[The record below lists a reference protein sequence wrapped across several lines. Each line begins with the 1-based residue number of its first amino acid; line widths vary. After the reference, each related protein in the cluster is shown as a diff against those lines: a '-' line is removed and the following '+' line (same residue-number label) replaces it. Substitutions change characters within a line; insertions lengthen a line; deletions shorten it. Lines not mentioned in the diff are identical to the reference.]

1 MAPRKQPPRAPRSKS
16 KVLPRNK
23 SVLPP
28 PPSRKSTLP
37 PRLTRVAPKAL
48 PQNPFSALLGAVQ
61 TEVDQR
67 LRGFLETRLDVAR
80 RHGPEVVEMVSA
92 VRDLVLRGG
101 KRLRP
106 ALLVAGYRAASERA
120 DLEPALDAGVAL
132 ELLQAYLLIHDD
144 WMDGD
149 LVRRGGPAVHAH
161 LAKHFRN
168 EHKGH
173 ASGILAGDYASAV
186 ALEALSQVDMKP
198 AAALPAFACFA
209 EMQLDAIAGQ
219 QLDLIGG
226 DYDVELAYQLKTGSY
241 TVRGP
246 LRLGAILASAG
257 ATTLRSLDRFA
268 LPIGVA
274 FQLRDDLLSAFGD
287 PKRTGKPLGND
298 LRAGKRTALL
308 AAGLALARGKD
319 LTTLRRAVGNAKAT
333 DAQVR
338 AALSVL
344 ETSGAR
350 AGIEARVSELAQQ
363 GLGELARGISR
374 QGALLL
380 AGATDALTARRS

>member
-1 MAPRKQPPRAPRSKS
+1 MPPRK
-16 KVLPRNK
+16 
-23 SVLPP
+23 
-28 PPSRKSTLP
+28 PPSSPKRAKSRASASADRDL
-37 PRLTRVAPKAL
+37 RVARLSPKAL
-48 PQNPFSALLGAVQ
+48 QQNPFSALLGAVQ
-61 TEVDQR
+61 TEVDLR

-80 RHGPEVVEMVSA
+80 RHGPEVLEMVSA
-92 VRDLVLRGG
+92 VRDLCLRGG

-106 ALLVAGYRAASERA
+106 ALLVAGYRAASETA
-120 DLEPALDAGVAL
+120 ELEPALDAGVAL

-161 LAKHFRN
+161 LAKRFRS

-186 ALEALSQVDMKP
+186 ALEALSHVEMKP
-198 AAALPAFACFA
+198 SAALPALACFA

-226 DYDVELAYQLKTGSY
+226 EYDVELAYQLKTGSY

-257 ATTLRSLDRFA
+257 PATLRALDRFSS
-268 LPIGVA
+268 PIGVA
-274 FQLRDDLLSAFGD
+274 FQLRDDLLSAFGE
-287 PKRTGKPLGND
+287 PKKTGKPLGND

-308 AAGLALARGKD
+308 AAALKLAKGQE
-319 LTTLRRAVGNAKAT
+319 LRALKRVVGNSAAT
-333 DAQVR
+333 EPELR
-338 AALSVL
+338 AALGVL
-344 ETSGAR
+344 ESSGAR
-350 AGIEARVSELAQQ
+350 AVIEARVSELAAS
-363 GLGELARGISR
+363 GLRELKRGVSR
-374 QGALLL
+374 QGASLLV
-380 AGATDALTARRS
+380 GATEALTARRS

>member
-1 MAPRKQPPRAPRSKS
+1 MASRTEPRRAPRSK
-16 KVLPRNK
+16 
-23 SVLPP
+23 
-28 PPSRKSTLP
+28 PSPAGKG
-37 PRLTRVAPKAL
+37 VAVSRIVPAAS
-48 PQNPFSALLGAVQ
+48 PTNPFLSLLSAVQ

-67 LRGFLETRLDVAR
+67 LRGFLETRLDIAR
-80 RHGPEVVEMVSA
+80 RHGPEVLEMVSA
-92 VRDLVLRGG
+92 VRDLCLRGG

-106 ALLVAGYRAASERA
+106 ALLVAGYRSASQRA
-120 DLEPALDAGVAL
+120 RLQPAFDAGVAL

-149 LVRRGGPAVHAH
+149 LVRRGGPAVHAR
-161 LAKHFRN
+161 LAKHFRS

-186 ALEALSQVDMKP
+186 ALEALSRVEMKAS
-198 AAALPAFACFA
+198 AARPAFACFA

-226 DYDVELAYQLKTGSY
+226 EYDVELAYQLKTGSY

-257 ATTLRSLDRFA
+257 DETLQALDRFA
-268 LPIGVA
+268 LPIGIA
-274 FQLRDDLLSAFGD
+274 FQLRDDLLSAFGE
-287 PKRTGKPLGND
+287 PKQTGKPLGND

-308 AAGLALARGKD
+308 AAGLKLARGKE
-319 LTTLRRAVGNAKAT
+319 LRALKLAVGNAQAT
-333 DAQVR
+333 EAQLR
-338 AALSVL
+338 SALSVL

-350 AGIEARVSELAQQ
+350 ATIEARVSELSRA
-363 GLGELARGISR
+363 GLGELERGVSR
-374 QGALLL
+374 QGVELLS
-380 AGATDALTARRS
+380 GATEALTARRS

>member
-1 MAPRKQPPRAPRSKS
+1 MAPRKQPPR
-16 KVLPRNK
+16 V
-23 SVLPP
+23 
-28 PPSRKSTLP
+28 PSRKTKVSARAGAQP
-37 PRLTRVAPKAL
+37 PVARIAAKAL
-48 PQNPFSALLGAVQ
+48 PQNPFSALLGTVQ
-61 TEVDQR
+61 SEVDQR

-80 RHGPEVVEMVSA
+80 RHGPDVEEMVSA
-92 VRDLVLRGG
+92 VCDLVLRGG

-106 ALLVAGYRAASERA
+106 ALLVAGYRAANERV
-120 DLEPALDAGVAL
+120 DLDAALDAGVAL

-161 LAKHFRN
+161 LAKRFRS

-186 ALEALSQVDMKP
+186 ALEALSQVDMK
-198 AAALPAFACFA
+198 ASAALPAFACFA

-257 ATTLRSLDRFA
+257 QATLRSLDRFA
-268 LPIGVA
+268 QPIGVA

-308 AAGLALARGKD
+308 AAGLRLASGNDQRALK
-319 LTTLRRAVGNAKAT
+319 LAVGNAKAT
-333 DAQVR
+333 AAQVR
-338 AALSVL
+338 RALAVL
-344 ETSGAR
+344 ESSGAR
-350 AGIEARVSELAQQ
+350 AAIEARVTELAQQ
-363 GLGELARGISR
+363 GLGELDRSVCR

>member
-1 MAPRKQPPRAPRSKS
+1 MSPRKQPPRVPRKKS
-16 KVLPRNK
+16 R
-23 SVLPP
+23 LPP
-28 PPSRKSTLP
+28 PL
-37 PRLTRVAPKAL
+37 AAKAL
-48 PQNPFSALLGAVQ
+48 PQNPFFALLPTVQ
-61 TEVDQR
+61 TEVEIR

-80 RHGPEVVEMVSA
+80 RHGPEVLEMVSA
-92 VRDLVLRGG
+92 VRDLCLRGG
-101 KRLRP
+101 KRFRP

-120 DLEPALDAGVAL
+120 ALEPALDAGVAL

-149 LVRRGGPAVHAH
+149 LVRRGGPAVHAQ
-161 LAKHFRN
+161 LAKRFRS
-168 EHKGH
+168 EQKGH

-186 ALEALSQVDMKP
+186 ALEALSQVEMKGKV
-198 AAALPAFACFA
+198 ALSALACFA

-226 DYDVELAYQLKTGSY
+226 NYDVELAYQLKTGSY

-246 LRLGAILASAG
+246 LRLGAILASASPR
-257 ATTLRSLDRFA
+257 TLRALDRFA
-268 LPIGVA
+268 LPVGVA

-287 PKRTGKPLGND
+287 PKRTGKPLGSD

-308 AAGLALARGKD
+308 ACGLKLARGKD
-319 LTTLRRAVGNAKAT
+319 LRTLKHAVGNARASE
-333 DAQVR
+333 AELR
-338 AALSVL
+338 AALAVL

-350 AGIEARVSELAQQ
+350 AAIEARVAELSRA
-363 GLGELARGISR
+363 GLARVESGVTK

-380 AGATDALTARRS
+380 AGAAEALTARRS

>member
-1 MAPRKQPPRAPRSKS
+1 MASRKPPRAPRN
-16 KVLPRNK
+16 PRT
-23 SVLPP
+23 PGGRAGRAP
-28 PPSRKSTLP
+28 
-37 PRLTRVAPKAL
+37 RVAAKAL
-48 PQNPFSALLGAVQ
+48 PQNPFFALLGAVQ

-80 RHGPEVVEMVSA
+80 SHGPDVVEMVSA
-92 VRDLVLRGG
+92 VRDLCLRGG

-120 DLEPALDAGVAL
+120 ALEPALDAGVAL

-161 LAKHFRN
+161 LAKRFRSQ
-168 EHKGH
+168 HKGD

-186 ALEALSQVDMKP
+186 ALEALSQVEMKP
-198 AAALPAFACFA
+198 SAALAAFACFA

-226 DYDVELAYQLKTGSY
+226 KYDVELAYQLKTGSY

-257 ATTLRSLDRFA
+257 PKTLLALDRFA

-274 FQLRDDLLSAFGD
+274 FQLRDDLLSAFGE
-287 PKRTGKPLGND
+287 PKQTGKPLGND
-298 LRAGKRTALL
+298 LLAGKRTALL
-308 AAGLALARGKD
+308 AAGLKLARGKE
-319 LTTLRRAVGNAKAT
+319 LRALKSVIGNPQAS
-333 DAQVR
+333 DAELR

-350 AGIEARVSELAQQ
+350 ATIEARIA
-363 GLGELARGISR
+363 ELARAGLTELERGVSK
-374 QGALLL
+374 QGVELLS
-380 AGATDALTARRS
+380 GATEALTARRS

>member
-1 MAPRKQPPRAPRSKS
+1 MATRKQPPRATRAKSRSGA
-16 KVLPRNK
+16 
-23 SVLPP
+23 
-28 PPSRKSTLP
+28 STV
-37 PRLTRVAPKAL
+37 TRVAPKAL
-48 PQNPFSALLGAVQ
+48 SKNPFATLLSAVQ
-61 TEVDQR
+61 SEVDQR

-80 RHGPEVVEMVSA
+80 RHGPEVLEMVSA
-92 VRDLVLRGG
+92 VRDLCLRGG

-106 ALLVAGYRAASERA
+106 ALLVAGYRAASESA
-120 DLEPALDAGVAL
+120 ELEPALDAGVAL

-149 LVRRGGPAVHAH
+149 LVRRGGPAVHAR
-161 LAKHFRN
+161 LAKHFGS

-186 ALEALSQVDMKP
+186 ALEALSHVEMKP
-198 AAALPAFACFA
+198 SAALPAFACFA

-226 DYDVELAYQLKTGSY
+226 EYDVELAYQLKTGSY

-246 LRLGAILASAG
+246 LRLGAILASAKP
-257 ATTLRSLDRFA
+257 ATLRALDRFA

-274 FQLRDDLLSAFGD
+274 FQLRDDLLSAFGE
-287 PKRTGKPLGND
+287 PKKTGKPLGND

-308 AAGLALARGKD
+308 AAGLKLARGRD
-319 LTTLRRAVGNAKAT
+319 LQALKRVVGKASAT

-338 AALSVL
+338 VALGVL
-344 ETSGAR
+344 EASGAR
-350 AGIEARVSELAQQ
+350 ATIESRVSELAQA
-363 GLGELARGISR
+363 GLSELASGVSR
-374 QGALLL
+374 QGVELLV
-380 AGATDALTARRS
+380 GATDALTARRS

>member
-1 MAPRKQPPRAPRSKS
+1 MPTRKPSPRAKRA
-16 KVLPRNK
+16 
-23 SVLPP
+23 
-28 PPSRKSTLP
+28 KSTASGGTRP
-37 PRLTRVAPKAL
+37 PRVAPKTL
-48 PQNPFSALLGAVQ
+48 PQNPFAALLGAVQ
-61 TEVDQR
+61 SEVDQR

-80 RHGPEVVEMVSA
+80 RHGPEVFEMVSA
-92 VRDLVLRGG
+92 VRDLCLRGG

-120 DLEPALDAGVAL
+120 ELEPALDAGVAL

-149 LVRRGGPAVHAH
+149 LVRRGGPAVHAR
-161 LAKHFRN
+161 LAKHFGS

-186 ALEALSQVDMKP
+186 ALEALSQVEIKP
-198 AAALPAFACFA
+198 SAALPAFACFA

-226 DYDVELAYQLKTGSY
+226 EYDVELAYQLKTGSY

-246 LRLGAILASAG
+246 LRLGAILASAKP
-257 ATTLRSLDRFA
+257 ATLRALDRFA

-274 FQLRDDLLSAFGD
+274 FQLRDDLLSAFGE
-287 PKRTGKPLGND
+287 PKQTGKPLGND

-308 AAGLALARGKD
+308 AAGLRLSRGKD
-319 LTTLRRAVGNAKAT
+319 LLALKRVVGKASAS

-338 AALSVL
+338 IALGVL
-344 ETSGAR
+344 EASGAR
-350 AGIEARVSELAQQ
+350 AAIEARVDELARA
-363 GLGELARGISR
+363 GLRELARGVSP
-374 QGALLL
+374 QGVSLLT
-380 AGATDALTARRS
+380 GATAALTARRS

>member
-1 MAPRKQPPRAPRSKS
+1 MASRKQPPRAPRKKTSPTRQ
-16 KVLPRNK
+16 VGAAL
-23 SVLPP
+23 
-28 PPSRKSTLP
+28 
-37 PRLTRVAPKAL
+37 RVAPKAL
-48 PQNPFSALLGAVQ
+48 PQNPFFALLGAVQ

-92 VRDLVLRGG
+92 VRDLCLRGG

-161 LAKHFRN
+161 LAKRFRSV
-168 EHKGH
+168 HKGN

-186 ALEALSQVDMKP
+186 ALEALSQVEMKTS
-198 AAALPAFACFA
+198 AALSAFACFA

-226 DYDVELAYQLKTGSY
+226 EYDVELAYQLKTGSY

-246 LRLGAILASAG
+246 LRLGAILACAG
-257 ATTLRSLDRFA
+257 PNTLRALDRFA

-274 FQLRDDLLSAFGD
+274 FQLRDDLLSAFGE
-287 PKRTGKPLGND
+287 PKDTGKPLGND

-308 AAGLALARGKD
+308 TAGLQLSRGRD
-319 LTTLRRAVGNAKAT
+319 LRTLKHCVGNPDAT
-333 DAQVR
+333 AAELR

-350 AGIEARVSELAQQ
+350 ATIEARVAELSRA
-363 GLGELARGISR
+363 GLAELKRGVSR
-374 QGALLL
+374 QGVQLLT
-380 AGATDALTARRS
+380 GATEALTARRS

>member
-1 MAPRKQPPRAPRSKS
+1 MPPRKPPRAPRN
-16 KVLPRNK
+16 PR
-23 SVLPP
+23 SSGGRA
-28 PPSRKSTLP
+28 SRAP
-37 PRLTRVAPKAL
+37 QVAPKAL
-48 PQNPFSALLGAVQ
+48 AQNPFSALLGAVQ
-61 TEVDQR
+61 SEVDQR

-92 VRDLVLRGG
+92 VRDLCLRGG

-120 DLEPALDAGVAL
+120 ALEPALDAGVAL

-161 LAKHFRN
+161 LAKRFRSQ
-168 EHKGH
+168 HKGH

-186 ALEALSQVDMKP
+186 ALEALSQVEMKP
-198 AAALPAFACFA
+198 SAALPAFACFA

-246 LRLGAILASAG
+246 LRLGGILASAG
-257 ATTLRSLDRFA
+257 PKTLLALDRFA

-274 FQLRDDLLSAFGD
+274 FQLRDDLLSAFGE

-308 AAGLALARGKD
+308 AAALRLSRGKD
-319 LTTLRRAVGNAKAT
+319 LKALKSVIGNGEAS
-333 DAQVR
+333 DAELR

-350 AGIEARVSELAQQ
+350 ATIEERITELTRA
-363 GLGELARGISR
+363 GLAELGRGVSR
-374 QGALLL
+374 QGLELLT
-380 AGATDALTARRS
+380 GATEALTARRS

>member
-1 MAPRKQPPRAPRSKS
+1 MPPRK
-16 KVLPRNK
+16 
-23 SVLPP
+23 
-28 PPSRKSTLP
+28 PPSSPKSAKSRVSASANREQRAA
-37 PRLTRVAPKAL
+37 RLSPKAL
-48 PQNPFSALLGAVQ
+48 PQNPFFGLLGAVQ
-61 TEVDQR
+61 TEVDLR

-80 RHGPEVVEMVSA
+80 RHGPEVLEMVSA
-92 VRDLVLRGG
+92 VRDLCLRGG

-106 ALLVAGYRAASERA
+106 ALLVAGYRAASETA

-161 LAKHFRN
+161 LAKRFRS

-186 ALEALSQVDMKP
+186 ALEALSQVEMKP
-198 AAALPAFACFA
+198 SAALPALSCFA
-209 EMQLDAIAGQ
+209 EMQLDASAGQ

-226 DYDVELAYQLKTGSY
+226 EYDVELAYQLKTGSY

-257 ATTLRSLDRFA
+257 PATLRALDRFSS
-268 LPIGVA
+268 PIGVA
-274 FQLRDDLLSAFGD
+274 FQLRDDLLSAFGE
-287 PKRTGKPLGND
+287 PKKTGKPLASD

-308 AAGLALARGKD
+308 AAGLKLAKGKELRALKRV
-319 LTTLRRAVGNAKAT
+319 VGNRTAT
-333 DAQVR
+333 EVELR
-338 AALSVL
+338 AALAVL
-344 ETSGAR
+344 ESSGAR
-350 AGIEARVSELAQQ
+350 AVIEARVTELAGA
-363 GLGELARGISR
+363 GLREIKRGVSR
-374 QGALLL
+374 QGAALLS
-380 AGATDALTARRS
+380 GATEALTARRS

>member
-1 MAPRKQPPRAPRSKS
+1 MSPRKPPPRTSRPPAAQKRRTTLVPPARAPKAARSS
-16 KVLPRNK
+16 KVP
-23 SVLPP
+23 
-28 PPSRKSTLP
+28 
-37 PRLTRVAPKAL
+37 PKAL
-48 PQNPFSALLGAVQ
+48 PQNPFFALLSAVQ

-80 RHGPEVVEMVSA
+80 RHGPEVLEMVSA
-92 VRDLVLRGG
+92 VRDLCLRGG

-106 ALLVAGYRAASERA
+106 ALLVTGYRAASERA
-120 DLEPALDAGVAL
+120 ELEPALDAGVAL

-161 LAKHFRN
+161 LAKRFRS

-186 ALEALSQVDMKP
+186 ALEALSQVEMKP
-198 AAALPAFACFA
+198 GNALPALACFA

-257 ATTLRSLDRFA
+257 PETLRALDRFA

-274 FQLRDDLLSAFGD
+274 FQLRDDLLSAFGE
-287 PKRTGKPLGND
+287 PKKTGKPLGND

-308 AAGLALARGKD
+308 AAGLKLAKGKELRALKSV
-319 LTTLRRAVGNAKAT
+319 VGNTKAT
-333 DAQVR
+333 DGQLR
-338 AALSVL
+338 AALSIL

-350 AGIEARVSELAQQ
+350 AVIEARVSELSEA
-363 GLGELARGISR
+363 GLREVERGVSR

-380 AGATDALTARRS
+380 AGAADALTARRS

>member
-1 MAPRKQPPRAPRSKS
+1 MASRKLPRAPRNPRSPGGRAGRAS
-16 KVLPRNK
+16 KVP
-23 SVLPP
+23 
-28 PPSRKSTLP
+28 
-37 PRLTRVAPKAL
+37 PKAL
-48 PQNPFSALLGAVQ
+48 AQNPFFALLNAVQ
-61 TEVDQR
+61 SEVDQR

-80 RHGPEVVEMVSA
+80 RHGPEVLEMVSA
-92 VRDLVLRGG
+92 VRDLCLRGG

-120 DLEPALDAGVAL
+120 ALEPALDAGVAL

-149 LVRRGGPAVHAH
+149 VVRRGGPAVHAH
-161 LAKHFRN
+161 LAKRFRS

-198 AAALPAFACFA
+198 SAALAAFACFA

-257 ATTLRSLDRFA
+257 PKTLLALDRFA

-274 FQLRDDLLSAFGD
+274 FQLRDDLLSAFGE
-287 PKRTGKPLGND
+287 PKQTGKPLGND

-308 AAGLALARGKD
+308 AAGLKLARGKELKALKSVIGKTEASD
-319 LTTLRRAVGNAKAT
+319 TELRS
-333 DAQVR
+333 
-338 AALSVL
+338 ALSVL

-350 AGIEARVSELAQQ
+350 ATIEERIAELTRAGLAELGRGVSKQGIE
-363 GLGELARGISR
+363 
-374 QGALLL
+374 LLS
-380 AGATDALTARRS
+380 GATEALTARRS

>member
-1 MAPRKQPPRAPRSKS
+1 MASRKQPPRAPRSKRS
-16 KVLPRNK
+16 PAGKTGRAPR
-23 SVLPP
+23 VA
-28 PPSRKSTLP
+28 
-37 PRLTRVAPKAL
+37 RVAPKAL
-48 PQNPFSALLGAVQ
+48 PQNPFFALLGAVQ

-92 VRDLVLRGG
+92 VRDLCLRGG

-120 DLEPALDAGVAL
+120 ELEPALDAGVAL

-161 LAKHFRN
+161 LAKRFRS
-168 EHKGH
+168 EHKGN

-186 ALEALSQVDMKP
+186 ALEALSQVEMKP
-198 AAALPAFACFA
+198 SAALAAFACFV

-226 DYDVELAYQLKTGSY
+226 EYDVELAYQLKTGSY

-246 LRLGAILASAG
+246 LPLGAILASAKPI
-257 ATTLRSLDRFA
+257 TLRALDRFA

-308 AAGLALARGKD
+308 AAGLKLARGKD
-319 LTTLRRAVGNAKAT
+319 LLALKRAVGSRTAS
-333 DAQVR
+333 DAQLR
-338 AALSVL
+338 AALAVL

-350 AGIEARVSELAQQ
+350 AAIEARVSELSRV
-363 GLGELARGISR
+363 GLAELSRGVSP
-374 QGALLL
+374 QGARLL
-380 AGATDALTARRS
+380 AGASDALTTRLS

>member
-1 MAPRKQPPRAPRSKS
+1 MAASK
-16 KVLPRNK
+16 
-23 SVLPP
+23 
-28 PPSRKSTLP
+28 PPSRVRHQKLFGAPPVAAKPLP
-37 PRLTRVAPKAL
+37 AD
-48 PQNPFSALLGAVQ
+48 PFSALLGEVQ
-61 TEVDQR
+61 IEVDQR

-80 RHGPEVVEMVSA
+80 RHGPEVLTMVSA
-92 VRDLVLRGG
+92 VRDLCLRGG

-120 DLEPALDAGVAL
+120 ELEPALDAGVAL

-161 LAKHFRN
+161 LAKRFRS
-168 EHKGH
+168 EHKGN

-226 DYDVELAYQLKTGSY
+226 EYDVELAYQLKTGSY

-246 LRLGAILASAG
+246 LRLGAILASASPS
-257 ATTLRSLDRFA
+257 TLRALDRFA

-287 PKRTGKPLGND
+287 PKRTGKTLGND

-308 AAGLALARGKD
+308 AAGLKLARGKE
-319 LTTLRRAVGNAKAT
+319 LRALKQAVGNAQASES
-333 DAQVR
+333 QLR
-338 AALSVL
+338 AALGVL

-350 AGIEARVSELAQQ
+350 ATIEARLSELTRA
-363 GLGELARGISR
+363 GLRELKRGVSR

-380 AGATDALTARRS
+380 SGATDALTARRS

>member
-1 MAPRKQPPRAPRSKS
+1 MPPRK
-16 KVLPRNK
+16 
-23 SVLPP
+23 
-28 PPSRKSTLP
+28 PPSSPKSAKSRISASAHREQRAA
-37 PRLTRVAPKAL
+37 RLSPKAL
-48 PQNPFSALLGAVQ
+48 PQNPFFALLGAVQ
-61 TEVDQR
+61 TEVDLR

-80 RHGPEVVEMVSA
+80 RHGPEVLEMVSA
-92 VRDLVLRGG
+92 VRDLCLRGG

-106 ALLVAGYRAASERA
+106 ALLVAGYRAASETA

-161 LAKHFRN
+161 LAKRFRS

-186 ALEALSQVDMKP
+186 ALEALSQVEMKP
-198 AAALPAFACFA
+198 SAALPALSCFA

-246 LRLGAILASAG
+246 LRLGAILAGAG
-257 ATTLRSLDRFA
+257 PATLRSLDRFA

-274 FQLRDDLLSAFGD
+274 FQLRDDLLSAFGE
-287 PKRTGKPLGND
+287 PKKTGKPLGND

-308 AAGLALARGKD
+308 AAGLKLAKGKELRALKRVVGNHAATAVELGAALA
-319 LTTLRRAVGNAKAT
+319 
-333 DAQVR
+333 
-338 AALSVL
+338 VL
-344 ETSGAR
+344 ESSGAR
-350 AGIEARVSELAQQ
+350 AVIEARVTELAGA
-363 GLGELARGISR
+363 GLREIKRGVSR
-374 QGALLL
+374 QGAALLS
-380 AGATDALTARRS
+380 GATEALTARRS

>member
-1 MAPRKQPPRAPRSKS
+1 MATRKQPPTAKPRKS
-16 KVLPRNK
+16 R
-23 SVLPP
+23 LPP
-28 PPSRKSTLP
+28 
-37 PRLTRVAPKAL
+37 AGAAKAL
-48 PQNPFSALLGAVQ
+48 PPNPFFALLSTVQ
-61 TEVDQR
+61 TEVELR

-80 RHGPEVVEMVSA
+80 RHGPEVLEMVSA
-92 VRDLVLRGG
+92 VRDLCLRGG

-106 ALLVAGYRAASERA
+106 ALLVVGYRAADEHA
-120 DLEPALDAGVAL
+120 ELEPVLDAGVAL

-149 LVRRGGPAVHAH
+149 LVRRGGPAVHAQ
-161 LAKHFRN
+161 LAKRFRS

-173 ASGILAGDYASAV
+173 ASGILAGDYAAAV
-186 ALEALSQVDMKP
+186 ALEALSQVEMKGSV
-198 AAALPAFACFA
+198 AQSALACFA

-226 DYDVELAYQLKTGSY
+226 KYDVELAYQLKTGSY

-246 LRLGAILASAG
+246 LRLGAILASASPR
-257 ATTLRSLDRFA
+257 TLRALDRFA

-274 FQLRDDLLSAFGD
+274 FQLRDDLLGAFGE

-298 LRAGKRTALL
+298 LRVGKRTALL
-308 AAGLALARGKD
+308 VAGLKRARGKD
-319 LTTLRRAVGNAKAT
+319 LRTLKHAVGNASAT
-333 DAQVR
+333 EAQVR
-338 AALSVL
+338 AALTVL

-350 AGIEARVSELAQQ
+350 AAIEARVEELSTAALREIKS
-363 GLGELARGISR
+363 GVSR

-380 AGATDALTARRS
+380 SGAAEALTARRS

>member
-1 MAPRKQPPRAPRSKS
+1 MAPRTQPPRAPRSKPS
-16 KVLPRNK
+16 PAGKGVAVSRILP
-23 SVLPP
+23 
-28 PPSRKSTLP
+28 
-37 PRLTRVAPKAL
+37 AAL
-48 PQNPFSALLGAVQ
+48 PANPFLSLLSAVQ
-61 TEVDQR
+61 AEVDQR
-67 LRGFLETRLDVAR
+67 LRGFLETRLDIAR
-80 RHGPEVVEMVSA
+80 RHGPEVLEMVSA
-92 VRDLVLRGG
+92 VRDLCLRGG

-106 ALLVAGYRAASERA
+106 ALLVAGYRSASQRA
-120 DLEPALDAGVAL
+120 ELEPAFDAGVAL

-161 LAKHFRN
+161 LAKHFRS

-186 ALEALSQVDMKP
+186 ALEALSRVAMKP
-198 AAALPAFACFA
+198 SAALPAFACFA

-226 DYDVELAYQLKTGSY
+226 EYDVELAYQLKTGSY

-257 ATTLRSLDRFA
+257 DKTLQALDRFA

-274 FQLRDDLLSAFGD
+274 FQLRDDLLSAFGK
-287 PKRTGKPLGND
+287 PKQTGKPLGND

-308 AAGLALARGKD
+308 AAGLKLARGKD
-319 LTTLRRAVGNAKAT
+319 LRALKLAVGNAKAT
-333 DAQVR
+333 EAQLR
-338 AALSVL
+338 SALSVL

-350 AGIEARVSELAQQ
+350 AMIEARVSELSQT
-363 GLGELARGISR
+363 GLRELERGVSR
-374 QGALLL
+374 QGVELLS
-380 AGATDALTARRS
+380 GATEALTARRS

>member
-1 MAPRKQPPRAPRSKS
+1 MATRKVPPRSPGPARGGKS
-16 KVLPRNK
+16 NV
-23 SVLPP
+23 PP
-28 PPSRKSTLP
+28 
-37 PRLTRVAPKAL
+37 RVAPKAL

-80 RHGPEVVEMVSA
+80 RHGPEVLEMVSA

-120 DLEPALDAGVAL
+120 ELEPALDAGVAI

-161 LAKHFRN
+161 LAKHFRS

-186 ALEALSQVDMKP
+186 ALEALSQVEMKP
-198 AAALPAFACFA
+198 KAALAAFACFA

-226 DYDVELAYQLKTGSY
+226 EYDVELAYQLKTGSY

-246 LRLGAILASAG
+246 LRLGAILASAKPS
-257 ATTLRSLDRFA
+257 TLRVLDRFA

-274 FQLRDDLLSAFGD
+274 FQLRDDLLSAFGE
-287 PKRTGKPLGND
+287 PKQTGKPLGND

-308 AAGLALARGKD
+308 AAGLKLARGKE
-319 LTTLRRAVGNAKAT
+319 LRALKQAVGNTSAS

-338 AALSVL
+338 QALGVL
-344 ETSGAR
+344 ESCGAR
-350 AGIEARVSELAQQ
+350 AAIEARVNELSQAGLSEL
-363 GLGELARGISR
+363 GRGVSR

-380 AGATDALTARRS
+380 RGATEALTARRS

>member
-1 MAPRKQPPRAPRSKS
+1 MASRKPPRT
-16 KVLPRNK
+16 PRNQR
-23 SVLPP
+23 SPGGRAGRAP
-28 PPSRKSTLP
+28 Q
-37 PRLTRVAPKAL
+37 VAPKAL
-48 PQNPFSALLGAVQ
+48 AQNPFFALLGAVQ
-61 TEVDQR
+61 SEVDQR

-80 RHGPEVVEMVSA
+80 RHGPEVLEMVSA
-92 VRDLVLRGG
+92 VRDLCLRGG

-120 DLEPALDAGVAL
+120 ALEPALDAGVAL

-161 LAKHFRN
+161 LAKRFRS

-173 ASGILAGDYASAV
+173 ASGILAGDYAAAV
-186 ALEALSQVDMKP
+186 ALEALSQVEMKP
-198 AAALPAFACFA
+198 SAALAAFACFA

-257 ATTLRSLDRFA
+257 PKTLLALDRFA

-274 FQLRDDLLSAFGD
+274 FQLRDDLLSAFGE
-287 PKRTGKPLGND
+287 PKQTGKPLGND

-308 AAGLALARGKD
+308 AAGLKLSRGKD
-319 LTTLRRAVGNAKAT
+319 LKALKSAIGNTEASDT
-333 DAQVR
+333 QLR

-350 AGIEARVSELAQQ
+350 ATIEERIAELTRA
-363 GLGELARGISR
+363 GLAELGRGVSR
-374 QGALLL
+374 QGVELLS
-380 AGATDALTARRS
+380 GATEALTARRS

>member
-1 MAPRKQPPRAPRSKS
+1 MASRKPPRAPR
-16 KVLPRNK
+16 NQ
-23 SVLPP
+23 
-28 PPSRKSTLP
+28 SRP
-37 PRLTRVAPKAL
+37 GGRAGRARVAPKAL
-48 PQNPFSALLGAVQ
+48 VQNPFSALLGAVQ
-61 TEVDQR
+61 SEVDQR

-80 RHGPEVVEMVSA
+80 RQGAEVWEMVSA
-92 VRDLVLRGG
+92 VRDLCLRGG

-106 ALLVAGYRAASERA
+106 ALLVAGYRSASERA
-120 DLEPALDAGVAL
+120 ALEPALDAGVAL

-161 LAKHFRN
+161 LAKRFRSQ
-168 EHKGH
+168 HKGH

-186 ALEALSQVDMKP
+186 ALEALSQVEMKP
-198 AAALPAFACFA
+198 SAALPAFACFA

-246 LRLGAILASAG
+246 LRLGAILGGAG
-257 ATTLRSLDRFA
+257 PKTLLALDRFA

-274 FQLRDDLLSAFGD
+274 FQLRDDLLSAFGE
-287 PKRTGKPLGND
+287 PKQTGKPLGND

-308 AAGLALARGKD
+308 AAGLKLSRGKD
-319 LTTLRRAVGNAKAT
+319 LRALKSVIGNVEASDAELRT
-333 DAQVR
+333 
-338 AALSVL
+338 ALSVL
-344 ETSGAR
+344 ESSGAHAMIEDRIAELSR
-350 AGIEARVSELAQQ
+350 AGLAELR
-363 GLGELARGISR
+363 RGVSR
-374 QGALLL
+374 QGIELLT
-380 AGATDALTARRS
+380 GATAALTARRS

>member
-1 MAPRKQPPRAPRSKS
+1 MAPRKPPPTAKRRKS
-16 KVLPRNK
+16 R
-23 SVLPP
+23 LPP
-28 PPSRKSTLP
+28 P
-37 PRLTRVAPKAL
+37 VAAKAL
-48 PQNPFSALLGAVQ
+48 PQNPFFALLPTVQ
-61 TEVDQR
+61 TEVELR

-92 VRDLVLRGG
+92 VRDLCLRGG

-106 ALLVAGYRAASERA
+106 ALLVAGYRAANEHV

-149 LVRRGGPAVHAH
+149 LVRRGGPAVHAQ
-161 LAKHFRN
+161 LAKRFRST
-168 EHKGH
+168 HKGD

-186 ALEALSQVDMKP
+186 ALEALSQVEMKGSV
-198 AAALPAFACFA
+198 ALSAMACFA

-219 QLDLIGG
+219 QLDVIGG
-226 DYDVELAYQLKTGSY
+226 EYDVELAYQLKTGSY

-246 LRLGAILASAG
+246 LRLGAILASASPR
-257 ATTLRSLDRFA
+257 TLRALDRFA
-268 LPIGVA
+268 LPVGVA

-308 AAGLALARGKD
+308 VAGLKLARGKE
-319 LTTLRRAVGNAKAT
+319 LRALKHAVGNAA
-333 DAQVR
+333 ASEAEVR
-338 AALSVL
+338 AALAVL
-344 ETSGAR
+344 EASGAR
-350 AGIEARVSELAQQ
+350 AAIEKRVDELSAVALREIKTGVSSE
-363 GLGELARGISR
+363 GK
-374 QGALLL
+374 LLL
-380 AGATDALTARRS
+380 AGAAEALTARRS